1 MALGRFPTLLSSW
14 WHFVP
19 NLKRL
24 CLPASS
30 SRFQIEQ
37 FQELFGERVSEWKVN
52 TDVSYVTL
60 LLSLRASQLIALPS
74 FSCPGCLVKE
84 GKSHMGSRC
93 SSPCW
98 KRIPSP
104 GEATASVGC
113 TLFAGS
119 RMFFLWWARDFS
131 SSNSDVEHQPLGPR
145 NVRHGLSET
154 RAAASSV
161 MAAIFA
167 LSGKYTDFLL

>member
-1 MALGRFPTLLSSW
+1 MKCAFSWTPLTLVALGRFPTLLSSW

-52 TDVSYVTL
+52 TDVSYLSGPLSSL
-60 LLSLRASQLIALPS
+60 LCPPFPAQVVLSKRENPTWEADVPAPAGGESQALGRLQPQ
-74 FSCPGCLVKE
+74 C
-84 GKSHMGSRC
+84 
-93 SSPCW
+93 
-98 KRIPSP
+98 
-104 GEATASVGC
+104 GC

-131 SSNSDVEHQPLGPR
+131 SSNSDVEHQPQ
-145 NVRHGLSET
+145 GLET
-154 RAAASSV
+154 PGMASQKRERQPPV
-161 MAAIFA
+161 
-167 LSGKYTDFLL
+167 